1 VEDYEEAAKIKVA
14 IAAAANNDSVGKV
27 ITLLKVRILMN
38 ESYTVS
44 WFCALL
50 FHYIAYNL
58 IIYVYFLILQRA
70 IKEERYNDAAFLRDK
85 AGAGLVS
92 SYGICLMGTLM
103 NVFALWWK

>member
-1 VEDYEEAAKIKVA
+1 
-14 IAAAANNDSVGKV
+14 
-27 ITLLKVRILMN
+27 
-38 ESYTVS
+38 
-44 WFCALL
+44 
-50 FHYIAYNL
+50 
-58 IIYVYFLILQRA
+58 LQRA